1 VHFGISRFQDWRLD
15 YHTSLAAVGGEPPLN
30 GKLALNLIMST
41 KPIMLQGT
49 GSDVGKSVI
58 ATALCRIFRQ
68 DGFRVAPFKSQNMA
82 LNSFVTRDG
91 GEMGRAQV
99 VQAQACRIE
108 PHVDMNP
115 ILLKPTSD
123 VGSQVIVEGKP
134 IGNMRVGEYFEFKK
148 TKALP
153 IVKRCYERLAK
164 DFDIIVIEGAGSP
177 AEINLR
183 DGDIVNMTMAFLAD
197 SPVVLIGDIDRGGV
211 FASLV
216 GTLELIQPEER
227 ERIKGMLINKFRGK
241 KELLDSGLEV
251 IEKRCG
257 IPFLGVIPCFKDII
271 IPDED
276 SVALGKKNYQA
287 KYFDDKINIE
297 VVRLPH
303 LSNFTDF
310 DALELEPD
318 VNLYYVNTP
327 PPESSMPDVLIIPG
341 SKHTIDDMRFLAETK
356 FDERIKNLFRQGNT
370 EIIGICGG
378 YQILG
383 RRIIDE
389 FKVESESGTIEG
401 LGLLPIDTLF
411 EREKFTR
418 QVSAIHLE
426 TGLQVKGYEIHV
438 GQPKFLGNPE
448 TIFQMDDGRFD
459 GTKIGNIWGTYLH
472 GVFDEDEFRRA
483 FIDRLRS
490 KKGLSPLR
498 KIHFRFDQ
506 DAEYDKLAELVRDNI
521 DMEKVYEIVGIHPED

>member
-1 VHFGISRFQDWRLD
+1 
-15 YHTSLAAVGGEPPLN
+15 
-30 GKLALNLIMST
+30 
-41 KPIMLQGT
+41 MLQGT

-58 ATALCRIFRQ
+58 AAALCRIFLQ

-82 LNSFVTRDG
+82 LNSFVTKDG

-115 ILLKPTSD
+115 ILLKPMSD
-123 VGSQVIVEGKP
+123 VGSQVIVEGRP
-134 IGNMRVGEYFEFKK
+134 IGNMHVDEYFEFKK

-153 IVKRCYERLAK
+153 IVKKCYERLANE
-164 DFDIIVIEGAGSP
+164 FDIIVIEGAGSP

-183 DGDIVNMTMAFLAD
+183 DGDIVNMTMAELAD

-216 GTLELIQPEER
+216 GTLELIQPDER
-227 ERIKGMLINKFRGK
+227 ERVKGMLINKFRGK
-241 KELLDSGLEV
+241 KELLDSGLV
-251 IEKRCG
+251 MIEKRCG
-257 IPFLGVIPCFKDII
+257 IPFLGVIPWFRNIV

-276 SVALGKKNYQA
+276 SVALGQKNYKAEQ
-287 KYFDDKINIE
+287 FPDKINIE

-327 PPESSMPDVLIIPG
+327 PPESSVPDVLIIPG
-341 SKHTIDDMRFLAETK
+341 SKHTIADMKFLVESR
-356 FDERIKNLFRQGNT
+356 FDERIKNLARKSSLRSKLLNEVNT

-383 RRIIDE
+383 RLIIDE
-389 FKVESESGTIEG
+389 FKVESESGTING
-401 LGLLPIDTLF
+401 LGLLPINTSF
-411 EREKFTR
+411 EQEKFTK
-418 QVSAIHLE
+418 QVAAIDIA
-426 TGLQVKGYEIHV
+426 TGLQVRGYEIHV
-438 GQPKFLGNPE
+438 GQPKFLE
-448 TIFQMDDGRFD
+448 KCDAIFQINDGRFD
-459 GTKIGNIWGTYLH
+459 GVRIENVWGTYLH
-472 GVFDEDEFRRA
+472 GVFDEDEYRRA

-490 KKGLSPLR
+490 KKGLPPLR
-498 KIHFRFDQ
+498 EIQFRFDQ
-506 DAEYDKLAELVRDNI
+506 DAEYDKLAELVRNNI
-521 DMEKVYEIVGIHPED
+521 DMEKIYEIVRL

>member
-1 VHFGISRFQDWRLD
+1 M
-15 YHTSLAAVGGEPPLN
+15 
-30 GKLALNLIMST
+30 IMPA

-58 ATALCRIFRQ
+58 ATALCRIFLQ

-82 LNSFVTRDG
+82 LNSFVTKDG

-108 PHVDMNP
+108 PHVNMNP

-123 VGSQVIVEGKP
+123 VGSQVIVEGRP
-134 IGNMRVGEYFEFKK
+134 IGNMRVDEYFEFKK

-153 IVKRCYERLAK
+153 IVKKCYERLANE
-164 DFDIIVIEGAGSP
+164 FDIIVIEGAGSP

-183 DGDIVNMTMAFLAD
+183 DGDIVNMTMAELAD

-241 KELLDSGLEV
+241 KELLDSGLV
-251 IEKRCG
+251 MIEKRCG
-257 IPFLGVIPCFKDII
+257 IPFLGVIPWFRNIV

-276 SVALGKKNYQA
+276 SVALGQKNYKAEQFA
-287 KYFDDKINIE
+287 DKINIE

-327 PPESSMPDVLIIPG
+327 PTESSVPDVLIIPG
-341 SKHTIDDMRFLAETK
+341 SKHTIADMKFLVESK
-356 FDERIKNLFRQGNT
+356 FDERIQNLATKNT

-378 YQILG
+378 YQTLG
-383 RRIIDE
+383 RLIIDE
-389 FKVESESGTIEG
+389 FKVESESGTING
-401 LGLLPIDTLF
+401 LGLLPINTFF
-411 EREKFTR
+411 EQEKFTK
-418 QVSAIHLE
+418 QVTAIDMA
-426 TGLQVKGYEIHV
+426 TGLQVRGYEIHV
-438 GQPKFLGNPE
+438 GQPKLLE
-448 TIFQMDDGRFD
+448 KCDVIFQISDGRFD
-459 GTKIGNIWGTYLH
+459 GAKIENVWGTYLH
-472 GVFDEDEFRRA
+472 GVFDEDEYRRA

-490 KKGLSPLR
+490 KKGLPPLR
-498 KIHFRFDQ
+498 EIQFRFDQ
-506 DAEYDKLAELVRDNI
+506 DAEYDKLAELVRNNI
-521 DMEKVYEIVGIHPED
+521 DMEKIYEIVGIHPADYLRL

>member
-1 VHFGISRFQDWRLD
+1 MP
-15 YHTSLAAVGGEPPLN
+15 A
-30 GKLALNLIMST
+30 
-41 KPIMLQGT
+41 KPIMFQGT

-58 ATALCRIFRQ
+58 AAALCRIFLQ

-82 LNSFVTRDG
+82 LNSFVTKDG

-108 PHVDMNP
+108 SHVDMNP

-123 VGSQVIVEGKP
+123 VGSQVIVEGRP
-134 IGNMRVGEYFEFKK
+134 IGNMPVDEYFEFKK

-153 IVKRCYERLAK
+153 IVKKCYERLASE
-164 DFDIIVIEGAGSP
+164 FDIIVIEGAGSP

-183 DGDIVNMTMAFLAD
+183 DGDIVNMTMAELAD
-197 SPVVLIGDIDRGGV
+197 SPVILIGDIDRGGV

-216 GTLELIQPEER
+216 GTLELIQPEEC

-241 KELLDSGLEV
+241 KELLDSGLTM
-251 IEKRCG
+251 IEERCE
-257 IPFLGVIPCFKDII
+257 IPFLGVIPWFKNII

-276 SVALGKKNYQA
+276 SVALGQKNYQA
-287 KYFDDKINIE
+287 QQFADKINIE

-318 VNLYYVNTP
+318 VNLYYVSTP
-327 PPESSMPDVLIIPG
+327 PPQSSVPDVLIIPG
-341 SKHTIDDMRFLAETK
+341 SKHTIDDMKFLIEAK
-356 FDERIKNLFRQGNT
+356 FDERIGNLAKGKAKNSLKEGVLKGQETTHDFVLAETLGFPFNT

-383 RRIIDE
+383 RFIIDE
-389 FKVESESGTIEG
+389 LNVESESGTIKG
-401 LGLLPIDTLF
+401 LGLLPIDTFF

-418 QVSAIHLE
+418 QVTAIDIA

-438 GQPKFLGNPE
+438 GQPKFLE
-448 TIFQMDDGRFD
+448 KCEAIFQIDDGRFD
-459 GTKIGNIWGTYLH
+459 GMRLGNIWGTYLH

-483 FIDRLRS
+483 FIDRLRA
-490 KKGLSPLR
+490 KKRLPPLR
-498 KIHFRFDQ
+498 ETQFCFDQ
-506 DAEYDKLAELVRDNI
+506 DAEYDKLAELVRNNI
-521 DMEKVYEIVGIHPED
+521 DLEMVYEIVGMQPA

>member
-1 VHFGISRFQDWRLD
+1 M
-15 YHTSLAAVGGEPPLN
+15 P
-30 GKLALNLIMST
+30 T
-41 KPIMLQGT
+41 KSIMLQGT

-58 ATALCRIFRQ
+58 SAALCRIFLQ
-68 DGFRVAPFKSQNMA
+68 DGLRVVPFKSQNMA
-82 LNSFVTRDG
+82 LNSFVTKDG

-123 VGSQVIVEGKP
+123 VGSQVIVEGKS
-134 IGNMRVGEYFEFKK
+134 IGNMNVDEYFEFKK

-153 IVKRCYERLAK
+153 IVKKCYERLASE
-164 DFDIIVIEGAGSP
+164 FDIIVIEGAGSP

-183 DGDIVNMTMAFLAD
+183 DGDIVNMEMAELAD

-216 GTLELIQPEER
+216 GTLELIQLEER

-241 KELLDSGLEV
+241 KELLDSGLV
-251 IEKRCG
+251 MIEKRCG
-257 IPFLGVIPCFKDII
+257 IPFLGVIPWFRDII

-276 SVALGKKNYQA
+276 SVALGQKNYNA
-287 KYFDDKINIE
+287 IPFANKINIE

-310 DALELEPD
+310 DSLELEPD

-327 PPESSMPDVLIIPG
+327 PPDSSIPDVLIIPG
-341 SKHTIDDMRFLAETK
+341 SKHTIADMNFLIESK
-356 FDERIKNLFRQGNT
+356 FDERIKNLAAKNT
-370 EIIGICGG
+370 EVIGICGG

-383 RRIIDE
+383 RFIIDE
-389 FKVESESGTIEG
+389 LKVESDSGTIKG
-401 LGLLPIDTLF
+401 LGLLPIDTFF
-411 EREKFTR
+411 ELEKFTR
-418 QVSAIHLE
+418 QVSAVDMA
-426 TGLQVKGYEIHV
+426 TGLQVRGYEIHV
-438 GQPKFLGNPE
+438 GQPKFLE
-448 TIFQMDDGRFD
+448 KCDVIFQINDGRLD
-459 GTKIGNIWGTYLH
+459 GARVKNIWGTYLH

-483 FIDRLRS
+483 FINQLRS
-490 KKGLSPLR
+490 KKGLMPLR
-498 KIHFRFDQ
+498 EIQFRFDQ
-506 DAEYDKLAELVRDNI
+506 DAEYDKLAELVRTNI
-521 DMEKVYEIVGIHPED
+521 DMKKIYEIIGTHPAN

>member
-1 VHFGISRFQDWRLD
+1 M
-15 YHTSLAAVGGEPPLN
+15 P
-30 GKLALNLIMST
+30 T
-41 KPIMLQGT
+41 KSIMLQGT

-58 ATALCRIFRQ
+58 SAALCRIFLQ

-82 LNSFVTRDG
+82 LNSFVTKDG

-123 VGSQVIVEGKP
+123 VGSQVIVEGKS
-134 IGNMRVGEYFEFKK
+134 IGNMNVDEYFEFKK

-153 IVKRCYERLAK
+153 IVKKCYERLASE
-164 DFDIIVIEGAGSP
+164 FDIIVIEGAGSP

-183 DGDIVNMTMAFLAD
+183 DGDIVNMEMAELAD

-216 GTLELIQPEER
+216 GTLELIQLEER

-241 KELLDSGLEV
+241 KELLDSGLV
-251 IEKRCG
+251 MVEKRCG
-257 IPFLGVIPCFKDII
+257 IPFLGVIPWFRDII

-276 SVALGKKNYQA
+276 SVALGQKNYNA
-287 KYFDDKINIE
+287 IPFADKINIE

-310 DALELEPD
+310 DSLELEPD

-327 PPESSMPDVLIIPG
+327 PPESSIPDVLIIPG
-341 SKHTIDDMRFLAETK
+341 SKHTIADMEFLLKSK
-356 FDERIKNLFRQGNT
+356 FDERIKNLAAKNT
-370 EIIGICGG
+370 EVIGICGG

-383 RRIIDE
+383 RFIIDE
-389 FKVESESGTIEG
+389 LKVESDSGTIKG
-401 LGLLPIDTLF
+401 LGLLPIDTFF
-411 EREKFTR
+411 ELEKFTR
-418 QVSAIHLE
+418 QVSAVDMT
-426 TGLQVKGYEIHV
+426 TGLQVRGYEIHV
-438 GQPKFLGNPE
+438 GQPKFLE
-448 TIFQMDDGRFD
+448 KCDVIFQINDGRLD
-459 GTKIGNIWGTYLH
+459 GVRVKNVWGTYLH

-483 FIDRLRS
+483 FINRLRS
-490 KKGLSPLR
+490 KKGLTPLR
-498 KIHFRFDQ
+498 EIQFRFDQ
-506 DAEYDKLAELVRDNI
+506 DAEYDKLAELVRANI
-521 DMEKVYEIVGIHPED
+521 DMKKIYEIIGTYPVN

>member
-1 VHFGISRFQDWRLD
+1 MP
-15 YHTSLAAVGGEPPLN
+15 A
-30 GKLALNLIMST
+30 

-58 ATALCRIFRQ
+58 AAALCRIFLQ

-82 LNSFVTRDG
+82 LNSFVTKDG

-123 VGSQVIVEGKP
+123 VGSQVIVEGRP

-153 IVKRCYERLAK
+153 IVKKCYERLANE
-164 DFDIIVIEGAGSP
+164 FDIIVIEGAGSP

-183 DGDIVNMTMAFLAD
+183 DGDIVNMTMAELAD

-241 KELLDSGLEV
+241 KELLDSGLV
-251 IEKRCG
+251 MIEERCG
-257 IPFLGVIPCFKDII
+257 IPFLGVIPWFKDII

-276 SVALGKKNYQA
+276 SVALGQKNYNAEQIT
-287 KYFDDKINIE
+287 DKINIE

-318 VNLYYVNTP
+318 VNLYYVNIP
-327 PPESSMPDVLIIPG
+327 PPESNIPDVLIIPG
-341 SKHTIDDMRFLAETK
+341 SKHTIADMEFLVESK
-356 FDERIKNLFRQGNT
+356 FAERIKNLVTKNT

-383 RRIIDE
+383 RLIIDE
-389 FKVESESGTIEG
+389 FKVESESGTIKG
-401 LGLLPIDTLF
+401 LGLLPIDTFF
-411 EREKFTR
+411 EQEKFTR
-418 QVSAIHLE
+418 QVAAVDVV
-426 TGLQVKGYEIHV
+426 TGLQVRGYEIHV
-438 GQPKFLGNPE
+438 GQPKFLE
-448 TIFQMDDGRFD
+448 KCDAMFQINDGRLD
-459 GTKIGNIWGTYLH
+459 GAKIENVWGTYLH

-490 KKGLSPLR
+490 KKGLTPLQE
-498 KIHFRFDQ
+498 IQIRFDQ
-506 DAEYDKLAELVRDNI
+506 DAEYDKLAELVRNNI
-521 DMEKVYEIVGIHPED
+521 DMEKIYEIVGTHPAA